1 MKTTSLLM
9 TVAAASIVDPSAAFS
24 PQKQQAKT
32 QQQQQQQEQ
41 QEQQT
46 PEASSSRRVF
56 FGKVVADSAVAIVGS
71 GILQHPE
78 PAHAAIKTGAANSF
92 TGDYDDPNHPGCLR
106 QVKIV
111 GGPLNG
117 SGTRSAY
124 PVMEITGWD
133 GDGNNK
139 TCTTRPP
146 SRDSLWLVKGSVRS
160 PSTALV
166 DFSRRGGP
174 AEPFLVT
181 YESGGLVFPDG
192 NQWKKIPEQK
202 DRRPKD
208 LSTLSDGPKSRERD
222 DDD

>member
-1 MKTTSLLM
+1 MKATSLLM
-9 TVAAASIVDPSAAFS
+9 TVAAASIVDPSSAFS

-32 QQQQQQQEQ
+32 QQQQQQQQ

-56 FGKVVADSAVAIVGS
+56 FGNVVAESAFSVAVCS
-71 GILQHPE
+71 GILQHPK

-133 GDGNNK
+133 GDGNTK

-146 SRDSLWLVKGSVRS
+146 SRDNLWLVKGSVRS

-174 AEPFLVT
+174 AEPSLVT
-181 YESGGLVFPDG
+181 YESDGIVFPDG